1 MLEFLNNG
9 WFLIIT
15 PGKKNFKK
23 KCHCNTWIH
32 SLNFPM
38 IFCSSVSWV
47 FSVSTKGLKGS
58 EPTVWCTM
66 WRWGCRCTRIHSSAF
81 HLHSTYPETEQ
92 VVRLLFIILIIITSL
107 MCNKKKSG
115 KGKSFSVP
123 VCRGSRTTDP
133 GLLCS
138 TIFQQDSRTW
148 SHTGWPLPP
157 RWHPRPLSVPPMVS
171 MKVNIKCVND
181 IILTLYVGV
190 KAKLNLKSKYYMNI

>member
-15 PGKKNFKK
+15 PGKKLFK

-107 MCNKKKSG
+107 MCNKKNLERENLSLYQFVG
-115 KGKSFSVP
+115 AAGPPALGSSAARFS
-123 VCRGSRTTDP
+123 SRTVELGVTPDDRCLLGGIH
-133 GLLCS
+133 GLRQCHQWFL
-138 TIFQQDSRTW
+138 W
-148 SHTGWPLPP
+148 
-157 RWHPRPLSVPPMVS
+157 RW
-171 MKVNIKCVND
+171 I
-181 IILTLYVGV
+181 
-190 KAKLNLKSKYYMNI
+190 